1 MLKKISLLLFI
12 FHLGGCVSI
21 PQEAPELS
29 IELGKR
35 ITAIESA
42 NLTLLHRFF
51 DQKRV
56 EVDRFIEKEW
66 LPEFSENFFNKEKT
80 SNIWNE
86 VVKSKDK
93 QDRIKFILI
102 AGPAIQSQ
110 INNKRSELVG
120 EIDSLEREVQRKIE
134 AEYNQVRSINNVLT
148 SFLTGAA
155 EVNENRSRY
164 MEMVGV
170 EDSKVDKLI
179 NDTDQIVNKLLDTSN
194 DADDKVTKANKFK
207 KKIQKLRIEVMNWN
221 VKEK

>member
-1 MLKKISLLLFI
+1 MLKKVGLLLFI
-12 FHLGGCVSI
+12 FYLSGCVSI
-21 PQEAPELS
+21 PPEAPELS

-66 LPEFSENFFNKEKT
+66 LPEFSENFFNKENT
-80 SNIWNE
+80 SKIWNE
-86 VVKSKDK
+86 VVKSKNK

-102 AGPAIQSQ
+102 AGPAIQTQ

-179 NDTDQIVNKLLDTSN
+179 NDTDQIVNNLLDTSN
-194 DADDKVTKANKFK
+194 DADDKVTKAKEFK
-207 KKIQKLRIEVMNWN
+207 EKIQKLRTEVMNWN
-221 VKEK
+221 VKDK

>member
-1 MLKKISLLLFI
+1 MLKKMSLLLFI

-134 AEYNQVRSINNVLT
+134 SEYNQVRSINNVLT

-164 MEMVGV
+164 MEMVGI

-207 KKIQKLRIEVMNWN
+207 KKIQKLRTEVMNWN

>member
-1 MLKKISLLLFI
+1 MLKKAWLLLFI
-12 FHLGGCVSI
+12 FYLSGCVSI

-56 EVDRFIEKEW
+56 EVDQFIEKEW
-66 LPEFSENFFNKEKT
+66 LPEFSENFFKKKNT
-80 SNIWNE
+80 SKIWDE
-86 VVKSKDK
+86 VVKSKNK
-93 QDRIKFILI
+93 QDRINFILI

-110 INNKRSELVG
+110 INNKRSQLVG

-148 SFLTGAA
+148 SFLTGASK
-155 EVNENRSRY
+155 VNENRSRY
-164 MEMVGV
+164 MEMVGL
-170 EDSKVDKLI
+170 EESKVDKLI
-179 NDTDQIVNKLLDTSN
+179 NDTDQIVKKLLDTST
-194 DADDKVTKANKFK
+194 DVDSKVTKANEFK
-207 KKIQKLRIEVMNWN
+207 EKIQKLRAEVINWN

>member
-1 MLKKISLLLFI
+1 MLKKMSLLLFI

-164 MEMVGV
+164 MEMVGI

-207 KKIQKLRIEVMNWN
+207 KKIQKLRTEVMNWN